1 MQIEQFSLT
10 NLLAGICVQPT
21 GGKKHLSTDVE
32 TIIASTAQPKLS
44 RYNQVVLTSATK
56 SDLRTLRNFGPK

>member
-1 MQIEQFSLT
+1 M

-21 GGKKHLSTDVE
+21 GGKYLPSLSTDVE

-44 RYNQVVLTSATK
+44 RYNQVVLTSAAK